1 MASQAK
7 TIADLQQRVAELE
20 HTTEMFKQFMNYAT
34 YQATFQATYQDK
46 VNQGF
51 FQALQMGKGK
61 EKEKGKGK
69 KRRRS
74 VPEDCG
80 SSC

>member
-1 MASQAK
+1 MASKAK

-51 FQALQMGKGK
+51 FQALQMGN
-61 EKEKGKGK
+61 EKSK

-74 VPEDCG
+74 ETNIPEDCG

>member
-20 HTTEMFKQFMNYAT
+20 HTNEMFKQFMNYAT

-51 FQALQMGKGK
+51 FQALQMENGK
-61 EKEKGKGK
+61 EKEKSK

-74 VPEDCG
+74 PEDCG